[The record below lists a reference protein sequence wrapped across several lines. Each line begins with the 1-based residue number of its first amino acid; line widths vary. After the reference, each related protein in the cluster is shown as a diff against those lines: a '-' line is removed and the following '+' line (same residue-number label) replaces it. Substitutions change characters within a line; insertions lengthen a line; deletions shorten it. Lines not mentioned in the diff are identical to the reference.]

1 MYSMQLA
8 QWSSGMILRLGRSG
22 RAFDSL
28 LSPFCLAGSYFA
40 GHRNDLQVQGCMCM
54 LKNLKSELYSQR
66 YG

>member
-1 MYSMQLA
+1 
-8 QWSSGMILRLGRSG
+8 
-22 RAFDSL
+22 

-40 GHRNDLQVQGCMCM
+40 GHRNDLQVQGYMCM